1 MKSGQ
6 PIDVEMLNYD
16 GKFALFTCELVIS
29 GGSLVSFCN
38 EMLFSLSGGLTPLHA
53 AVMSHNSVVKE
64 LRHLENPCLYMTK
77 EMVQRK
83 QTYVECI
90 KILLFMGASIGSKV
104 TVETLT

>member
-1 MKSGQ
+1 MVSLLCS
-6 PIDVEMLNYD
+6 PVNL
-16 GKFALFTCELVIS
+16 LFLVVLWCLFVMRCS
-29 GGSLVSFCN
+29 
-38 EMLFSLSGGLTPLHA
+38 FSLSGGLTPLHA

-77 EMVQRK
+77 DMVQRK

-90 KILLFMGASIGSKV
+90 KILLLMGASIGSKV